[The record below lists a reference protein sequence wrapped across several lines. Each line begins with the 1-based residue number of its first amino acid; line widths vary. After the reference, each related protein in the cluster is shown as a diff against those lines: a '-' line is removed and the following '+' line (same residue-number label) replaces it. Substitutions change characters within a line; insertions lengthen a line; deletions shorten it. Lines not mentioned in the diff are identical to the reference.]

1 MATFRAA
8 ELLVAAFVFGALLI
22 APLAAGA
29 AQGKDWSVEGQDG
42 RARALAAIASH
53 AYRHGVRLNPAP
65 STTLVGAQYLDS
77 SITEFYVRYAKVVG
91 FGQIKPQAA
100 RITWDITRSTFDSN
114 AALAQLRIGGMVKAL
129 ASLPPSYPEY
139 ARLVDALAHYRE
151 IAARGGWPAV
161 AKGRILARGSDSS
174 RVPILRRRLAA
185 EGYIATS
192 NVDDRV
198 FDGQVERAVIRFQR
212 RHGLKPDGRVGP
224 KTLAALNQPV
234 AYRIAQII
242 ANLERWRWMPR
253 TLPLPRIE
261 VNVAAAMLRVVDTGG
276 EVLRARVVVGSP
288 RNPTPFL
295 QAEIRKVVINPPW
308 NVPDSIWRKEIFPR
322 LRRNP
327 EFLAARNM
335 RIVGRTHDPYGR
347 QIEWRQ
353 ADHVPAGIRIQQQP
367 GPLNALGR
375 IKFHLPNR
383 FDVYLHDTPARA
395 AFQRPERALSHGCVR
410 LQKPDALLA
419 YLFRSQDRRPQMSRE
434 DDDRPRRTRTVPVA
448 KPLPIFF
455 LYWTA
460 FVAPD
465 GGVHFR
471 KDIYGHDARM
481 TALLA
486 HPDRR
491 VESVLLAAGCSVKP
505 PRT

>member
-1 MATFRAA
+1 
-8 ELLVAAFVFGALLI
+8 
-22 APLAAGA
+22 
-29 AQGKDWSVEGQDG
+29 
-42 RARALAAIASH
+42 
-53 AYRHGVRLNPAP
+53 
-65 STTLVGAQYLDS
+65 
-77 SITEFYVRYAKVVG
+77 
-91 FGQIKPQAA
+91 
-100 RITWDITRSTFDSN
+100 
-114 AALAQLRIGGMVKAL
+114 
-129 ASLPPSYPEY
+129 
-139 ARLVDALAHYRE
+139 
-151 IAARGGWPAV
+151 
-161 AKGRILARGSDSS
+161 
-174 RVPILRRRLAA
+174 
-185 EGYIATS
+185 
-192 NVDDRV
+192 
-198 FDGQVERAVIRFQR
+198 
-212 RHGLKPDGRVGP
+212 
-224 KTLAALNQPV
+224 V

-335 RIVGRTHDPYGR
+335 RIVGRPHDPYGR

-353 ADHVPAGIRIQQQP
+353 RNKVPAGIRIQQQP
-367 GPLNALGR
+367 GRFNALGR